1 MGKIGRSLRH
11 SISYGL
17 SYRSRSRSPL
27 GGLTILFGNRG
38 ASFDRKHSNE
48 SFGISP
54 ISVCF
59 NILHTLERLA
69 TNDGIL

>member
-1 MGKIGRSLRH
+1 MGRLHGHNLARSKFTNRN
-11 SISYGL
+11 
-17 SYRSRSRSPL
+17 RSRSPL
-27 GGLTILFGNRG
+27 GGLTISFGNRG
-38 ASFDRKHSNE
+38 ANFDRKHSNE
-48 SFGISP
+48 SFGMSP